1 MAKKWRKPRPEPAP
15 IFFFTNDNCWWCKHP
30 SGCSGCNILKKQV
43 AEEKEKRK
51 RIDNARFK
59 KEVKDYF

>member
-1 MAKKWRKPRPEPAP
+1 MAKKWRKPRPEPSP
-15 IFFFTNDNCWWCKHP
+15 LFFFVNDNCWWCKRP

-51 RIDNARFK
+51 RI
-59 KEVKDYF
+59 EEYM